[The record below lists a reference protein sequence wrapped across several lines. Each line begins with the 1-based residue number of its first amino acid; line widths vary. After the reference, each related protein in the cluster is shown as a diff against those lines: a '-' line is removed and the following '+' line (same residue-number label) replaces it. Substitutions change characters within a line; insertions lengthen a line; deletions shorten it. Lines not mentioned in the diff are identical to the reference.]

1 MFVSQQV
8 VFVNLDSGAILW
20 CFALSVW
27 TFVGF
32 GVVVVVVCVCVCVC
46 VCMCLFI
53 CCLNT

>member
-8 VFVNLDSGAILW
+8 LFVNLDSGAILW

-32 GVVVVVVCVCVCVC
+32 GVGVCVWGGV
-46 VCMCLFI
+46 FI
-53 CCLNT
+53 CCLNM